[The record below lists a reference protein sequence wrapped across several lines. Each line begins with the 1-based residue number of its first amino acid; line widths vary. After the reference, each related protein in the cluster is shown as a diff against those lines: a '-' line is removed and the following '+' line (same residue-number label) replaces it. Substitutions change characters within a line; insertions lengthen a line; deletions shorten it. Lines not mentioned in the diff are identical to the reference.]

1 MSQKQDYY
9 EMLGVAKTA
18 SAEEIKKA
26 YRQAA
31 LKYHPDR
38 NPGDKDAEQRFKEA
52 AEAYSVL
59 SDEQKR
65 RQYDQFGH
73 QAFGPG
79 GGFEGQRYTNM
90 EDIFSAFGD
99 VFGFGGM
106 FGGRRAGP
114 QPGRDLKIELEL
126 SLEEIDTGVER
137 TIALKRAEECKS
149 CQGSGAR
156 SGTQVTVCKT
166 CGGRGQVHRNQGFFT
181 LATPCPACRGEG
193 NIIEDPCPGC
203 RGSGKI
209 AEKSDIKLRIPPGVE
224 DGVRLRVP
232 GGGDVGDRG
241 APRGDL
247 YVIVRELEH
256 KVFQRNGADL
266 LCELPFSFTQLALGD
281 KIEVPTLRGKAEMS
295 LPPGTQNGKVFRLRG
310 QGIPAMEGG
319 ARGDQLVRVFIDVP
333 EKLTDRQKELL
344 REFAAIENK
353 KTGNKSF
360 FEKVTSYFSGKS

>member
-9 EMLGVAKTA
+9 EMLGVQKTA

-31 LKYHPDR
+31 LKFHPDR
-38 NPGDKDAEQRFKEA
+38 NPGDKQAEQRFKDA
-52 AEAYSVL
+52 AEAYGVL

-99 VFGFGGM
+99 IFGFGGGL
-106 FGGRRAGP
+106 GGRTAGP
-114 QPGRDLKIELEL
+114 QPGRALKIELEL
-126 SLEEIDTGVER
+126 TLEEIESGVER
-137 TIALKRAEECKS
+137 TISLKRAEECKP
-149 CQGSGAR
+149 CQGSGAKP
-156 SGTQVTVCKT
+156 GTQVTVCKT

-193 NIIEDPCPGC
+193 STIESPCTSC
-203 RGSGKI
+203 RGSGKV

-224 DGVRLRVP
+224 DGVSLRVP
-232 GGGDVGDRG
+232 GGGDAGDRG

-247 YVIVRELEH
+247 YVIVREHEH
-256 KVFQRNGADL
+256 SIFQRDGADL
-266 LCELPFSFTQLALGD
+266 ICELPFSFAQLALGD
-281 KIEVPTLRGKAEMS
+281 KVEVPLLRGKAEVKIEA
-295 LPPGTQNGKVFRLRG
+295 GTQIGKLIRLRG
-310 QGIPAMEGG
+310 QGLPSMDGSG
-319 ARGDQLVRVFIDVP
+319 RGDLLVRVFIEIP
-333 EKLTDRQKELL
+333 RKLDEEQKELL
-344 REFAAIENK
+344 RKFEGIENK
-353 KTGNKSF
+353 KSGNKSF
-360 FEKVTSYFSGKS
+360 YEKISSIFSGKS